1 MELQPHTAKHHM
13 AFALLGAVE
22 SSVSNPYRDVSL
34 VGSNS
39 SFWHQTKEIGA
50 TQMTPLAESFQTL
63 YKALEL
69 VGYSHES
76 ESSAPSMNSVGGE
89 VNRESLVGELEAEVH
104 QTMTIAART
113 LPGEAFSSQAP
124 LFSEQLEEVSQERL
138 LGVTSSPELSKGSVD
153 VASELD
159 TMVDAS
165 KSNVDKGFYAAYQ
178 PVLLPIS
185 SENNGPLN
193 SVPPLEEKARLSQ
206 LAQGIRT
213 VLEAGLNNH
222 VSYAASNQERH
233 ASSQSYFWDSLSNQ
247 MTVSSDLLRRFSS
260 DKELNLSTSENKLEF
275 FYVSSMVSA
284 TPNILKLSE
293 SFKPLIGTTMAS
305 YIQTSSSTLPSI
317 EPLTHTDVKMSG
329 VSSQSLYISKAELL
343 LSPDTQ
349 RQIHQVLKDKVQ
361 LQLDMNNKV
370 ARIRFDPPELG
381 RVEMVLRIEGD
392 KLSLQMSATSLTT
405 REALI
410 ATSERLRHE
419 LVAQNSALSE
429 VNITLS
435 EQKHAQYSKQ
445 HSHPTQLIEAEENEE
460 QTEVAIPEYT
470 AYIVRV

>member
-1 MELQPHTAKHHM
+1 MELQSHTAKHHT

-22 SSVSNPYRDVSL
+22 SSVSNPHRDISL

-63 YKALEL
+63 YNALEQ
-69 VGYSHES
+69 VGYSHDS
-76 ESSAPSMNSVGGE
+76 ESGALSMNSGGGE
-89 VNRESLVGELEAEVH
+89 VHRELFVGELEAEVH
-104 QTMTIAART
+104 QTMTIAARA
-113 LPGEAFSSQAP
+113 LSGEAVSSQVP
-124 LFSEQLEEVSQERL
+124 LFIEQPEELSHERL
-138 LGVTSSPELSKGSVD
+138 LGDTSSLEPLKGSIDLASDVDTSVD
-153 VASELD
+153 VSER
-159 TMVDAS
+159 
-165 KSNVDKGFYAAYQ
+165 NGDKGFFTDYQ
-178 PVLLPIS
+178 LVHLPIS
-185 SENNGPLN
+185 NENNGQLNAALPLN
-193 SVPPLEEKARLSQ
+193 AKTSLSR
-206 LAQGIRT
+206 LAQGIRG
-213 VLEAGLNNH
+213 VLEAGLNTH
-222 VSYAASNQERH
+222 VSYARSNQDRPV
-233 ASSQSYFWDSLSNQ
+233 SSQSYNLDSLSTQ
-247 MTVSSDLLRRFSS
+247 MVMQSHLLGRFLS
-260 DKELNLSTSENKLEF
+260 DKELNQSKSDNKLEF
-275 FYVSSMVSA
+275 FHVSSMLNA

-293 SFKPLIGTTMAS
+293 SFKPLVSTTMAS
-305 YIQTSSSTLPSI
+305 YIQTSNSTLPAI
-317 EPLTHTDVKMSG
+317 EPLTHADVKMSG
-329 VSSQSLYISKAELL
+329 VSSQSLSTSKSELL
-343 LSPDTQ
+343 LSPDMQ
-349 RQIHQVLKDKVQ
+349 RQIHQVLRDKVQ
-361 LQLDMNNKV
+361 LQLDMNNQV

-445 HSHPTQLIEAEENEE
+445 HTHLAQLIEAEENEE
-460 QTEVAIPEYT
+460 QAEIATPEYT